1 MTAAVLAVTGLS
13 GGYGRTAVLRNVDVE
28 VHEGEIVTLLGANGA
43 GKSTL
48 LNAILGLLP
57 QLQGHVAFHGREL
70 VGMSTER
77 IVRLGIGLVP
87 ERRQL
92 FGSMTVEENLMLG
105 AFIDPRRTSEGIAT
119 QYARFPILG
128 ERRRQLAGTMSGG
141 QQQMLAIARAL
152 MSSPRL
158 LLLDEPSLGLA
169 PLVVRQIFRVV
180 QEIRD
185 AGSTVL
191 LVEQNANAA
200 LRIADRAYVMKT
212 GQIVDHGDAAALL
225 ADDAVA
231 EAYLGGRVGGDSM
244 ESRLRA
250 KAVALRGRMRASN

>member
-1 MTAAVLAVTGLS
+1 MTDAALAVMGLS
-13 GGYGRTAVLRNVDVE
+13 GGYGRTAVLRHVDVE
-28 VHEGEIVTLLGANGA
+28 VRNGEIVTLLGANGA

-57 QLQGHVAFHGREL
+57 QLQGHVAFQGREI
-70 VGMSTER
+70 VGMPTER

-105 AFIDPRRTSEGIAT
+105 AFIDPRRTSEGIAA

-169 PLVVRQIFRVV
+169 PLVVLQIFRVV

-212 GQIVDHGDAAALL
+212 GQIVDHGDAATLR
-225 ADDAVA
+225 ADGAVA
-231 EAYLGGRVGGDSM
+231 EAYLGGGAGGDSM

-250 KAVALRGRMRASN
+250 TAAALRGRMRASN